1 MLETKPLLVSTY
13 EQETA
18 VAPNRLVTAGSA
30 ANEVIEATGTSAFI
44 LGISDD
50 AASDVA
56 GDEVGVIMS
65 GVAMLV
71 ILSATSRDAAITGS
85 TGGGGLATTT
95 QNNYCVGYL
104 LKATTVSNEL
114 APILVNPFLY
124 PTVT

>member
-1 MLETKPLLVSTY
+1 MIESKPLIVSTY

-18 VAPNRLVTAGSA
+18 VAPNVLVTAGTD
-30 ANEVIEATGTSAFI
+30 ANEVIEATGTGAVI
-44 LGISDD
+44 IGISDD
-50 AASDVA
+50 AASDTADEEIGIIMA
-56 GDEVGVIMS
+56 GI
-65 GVAMLV
+65 AMTK
-71 ILSATSRDAAITGS
+71 ILSASSRGDAITGS

-114 APILVNPFLY
+114 APVLVNPFLY